1 LFQSRTRADRSGR
14 DARRQR
20 CRRIR
25 NDRRMGLFIRSA
37 GRISKKSI
45 VLRGS

>member
-1 LFQSRTRADRSGR
+1 
-14 DARRQR
+14 
-20 CRRIR
+20 
-25 NDRRMGLFIRSA
+25 MGLFIRSA